1 MEWRHAAVRGAH
13 REAEEPRVRMCE
25 YPDCECSADH
35 KAPRAPDD
43 LRSYRWFCLDH
54 VRDYNRTWNFFA
66 GWSRHDIER
75 FQHDDVTGHRPTWPL
90 SGCPGGRR
98 PEDLHAAFEA
108 FAREWLGAD
117 DRQGG
122 RRRAS
127 ADAPSEAQLEAL
139 AILDLRAPFDLAALK
154 RRYKSLVKRYHPDAN
169 GGSRDSE
176 ELLKH
181 INHAYNY
188 LKKECS

>member
-1 MEWRHAAVRGAH
+1 MEWRHAAERGVRRA
-13 REAEEPRVRMCE
+13 AEEPPVRVCE
-25 YPDCECSADH
+25 HPDCECSADH
-35 KAPRAPDD
+35 RAPRAPDD
-43 LRSYRWFCLDH
+43 LRSWRWFCLDH
-54 VRDYNRTWNFFA
+54 VRDYNRSWNFFA

-108 FAREWLGAD
+108 FAREWLGGD
-117 DRQGG
+117 GRQGG
-122 RRRAS
+122 RGHPG
-127 ADAPSEAQLEAL
+127 ADAPPEARLEAL
-139 AILDLRAPFDLAALK
+139 AILDLTPPFDLAALK
-154 RRYKSLVKRYHPDAN
+154 RRYKALVKRHHPDAN

-181 INHAYNY
+181 INRAYNY
-188 LKKECS
+188 LKKECP

>member
-1 MEWRHAAVRGAH
+1 MEWRHTAEEGAYL
-13 REAEEPRVRMCE
+13 EAEEPPVRVCE
-25 YPDCECSADH
+25 HPECDRSADH
-35 KAPRAPDD
+35 RAPRAPHD
-43 LRSYRWFCLDH
+43 LRSWRWFCLDH
-54 VRDYNRTWNFFA
+54 VRDYNRSWNFFA

-108 FAREWLGAD
+108 FAREWLGGD

-122 RRRAS
+122 RRRPG
-127 ADAPSEAQLEAL
+127 ADAPSEALLEAL
-139 AILDLRAPFDLAALK
+139 AVLDLTPPFGLAALK

-169 GGSRDSE
+169 GGSRESE

-188 LKKECS
+188 LQKECS